1 MAILEIH
8 TASDAR
14 KLLLALVGLVA
25 SKLPLPYSPIRMR
38 ASPGGLV
45 TFDFTEGHIEGT
57 IKTTAIAPDPG
68 PLLFHA
74 AQVKALAATLTTSD
88 KRPGFDLWLSLAAV
102 CDPGPDAYF
111 PAVEKVRA
119 SMGAL
124 GSIPWGC
131 FDLALLSRL
140 KPVLDLTT
148 SFPPAKLQVR
158 SVKTGLVYNA
168 GPVSGV
174 LMGCRP

>member
-25 SKLPLPYSPIRMR
+25 SKLPFPYPPIRMR

-57 IKTTAIAPDPG
+57 IETTAIAPGPG

-74 AQVKALAATLTTSD
+74 AQVKALAATLATSD
-88 KRPGFDLWLSLAAV
+88 KRPGFDLWFSLASV
-102 CDPGPDAYF
+102 CDPGPNANF
-111 PAVEKVRA
+111 PPVKKVRA
-119 SMGAL
+119 SMEAKD
-124 GSIPWGC
+124 SIPWGC
-131 FDLALLSRL
+131 FDLALLGRL
-140 KPVLDLTT
+140 KPILDLTT
-148 SFPPAKLQVR
+148 SIPPAKIQTRAVED
-158 SVKTGLVYNA
+158 GLVYNA
-168 GPVSGV
+168 GPVWGV

>member
-1 MAILEIH
+1 MAIIEIH

-25 SKLPLPYSPIRMR
+25 SKLPLPYLPIRMR

-57 IKTTAIAPDPG
+57 IETTAIAPGPG

-74 AQVKALAATLTTSD
+74 AQVKALAATLATTD
-88 KRPGFDLWLSLAAV
+88 KRPGFDLWYALAAV

-111 PAVEKVRA
+111 PPVEQVRA
-119 SMGAL
+119 FMEAKD
-124 GSIPWGC
+124 SIPWGC
-131 FDLALLSRL
+131 FDLALLNRL

-148 SFPPAKLQVR
+148 SIPPAKLQIR
-158 SVKTGLVYNA
+158 SVEDGLVYNA

-174 LMGCRP
+174 LGGCRP